1 MAESL
6 IGSVVNGAY
15 KKTAASQEAT
25 KSNTNISTSK
35 TAETKDGGYTEE
47 MFMKLLVAE
56 MQYQD
61 PLEPTDNSQYVAQLA
76 SFTQI
81 EAIQAVQAD
90 MKNIQGNS
98 MVGKMVA
105 LVDDDNVE
113 IHGRV
118 DYVRTDDDGQLLA
131 SVNNKEYPVEK
142 IKSIMDET
150 YYNAVLVADTILADI
165 AKLPTAELLTL
176 GDEEAVTKVATM
188 INSLDSYT
196 RGFLGED
203 VTKYMQSLIDKIAEL
218 KKIKE
223 KADEEVRQNT
233 TPKTEEVN
241 TSDTSTETAANAGA
255 TATTQ
260 TTESSDTTEEP
271 ETTETSPVQGVDEG

>member
-1 MAESL
+1 MAEPL

-15 KKTAASQEAT
+15 KKTAASQDAT
-25 KSNTNISTSK
+25 KANTNISTSK

-105 LVDDDNVE
+105 LIDDDNVE

-165 AKLPTAELLTL
+165 SKLPTKDLLTL
-176 GDEEAVTKVATM
+176 GNEEDVVKVATM
-188 INSLDSYT
+188 INSLDAYT
-196 RGFLGED
+196 KGFLGKD
-203 VTKYMQSLIDKIAEL
+203 VTEYVQSLVDKIAEL
-218 KKIKE
+218 KKTKQE
-223 KADEEVRQNT
+223 AEEEVNKRT

-241 TSDTSTETAANAGA
+241 TSTETAENSGA
-255 TATTQ
+255 AATSQ
-260 TTESSDTTEEP
+260 TTVNSETTEEP
-271 ETTETSPVQGVDEG
+271 ESTETSPVVGVDEG

>member
-1 MAESL
+1 MAEPL

-15 KKTAASQEAT
+15 KKTAASQDAT
-25 KSNTNISTSK
+25 KANTNISTSK

-105 LVDDDNVE
+105 LIDDDNVE

-165 AKLPTAELLTL
+165 SKLPTKDLLTL
-176 GDEEAVTKVATM
+176 GDEEDVVKVATM
-188 INSLDSYT
+188 INSLDAYT
-196 RGFLGED
+196 KGFLGKD
-203 VTKYMQSLIDKIAEL
+203 VTEYVQSLVDKIAEL
-218 KKIKE
+218 KKTKQE
-223 KADEEVRQNT
+223 AEEEVNKRT

-241 TSDTSTETAANAGA
+241 TSTETAENTGA
-255 TATTQ
+255 AATSQ
-260 TTESSDTTEEP
+260 TTVSSENTEEP
-271 ETTETSPVQGVDEG
+271 ESTETSPVVGVDEG

>member
-98 MVGKMVA
+98 MVGTMVA
-105 LVDDDNVE
+105 LVDDDTVE

-223 KADEEVRQNT
+223 KADAEVKQNT
-233 TPKTEEVN
+233 TPKTEETN
-241 TSDTSTETAANAGA
+241 SSTETAENSGA
-255 TATTQ
+255 AATTQ

>member
-1 MAESL
+1 MAEPL

-15 KKTAASQEAT
+15 KKTAASQDAT
-25 KSNTNISTSK
+25 KANTNISTSK

-105 LVDDDNVE
+105 LIDDDNVE

-165 AKLPTAELLTL
+165 SKLPTKDLLTL
-176 GDEEAVTKVATM
+176 GDEEDVVKVATM
-188 INSLDSYT
+188 INSLDAYT
-196 RGFLGED
+196 KGFLGKD
-203 VTKYMQSLIDKIAEL
+203 VTEYVQSLVDKIAEL
-218 KKIKE
+218 KKTKQE
-223 KADEEVRQNT
+223 AEEEVNKRT

-241 TSDTSTETAANAGA
+241 TSTETAEDSGA
-255 TATTQ
+255 AATSQ
-260 TTESSDTTEEP
+260 TTVNSETTEEP
-271 ETTETSPVQGVDEG
+271 ESTETSPVVGVDEG

>member
-1 MAESL
+1 MAEPL

-25 KSNTNISTSK
+25 KANTNISTSK
-35 TAETKDGGYTEE
+35 TSETKDGGYTEE

-61 PLEPTDNSQYVAQLA
+61 PLQPTDNSQYVAQLA

-105 LVDDDNVE
+105 LIDDDNVE

-165 AKLPTAELLTL
+165 SKLPSKDLLTL
-176 GDEEAVTKVATM
+176 GDEEDVVKVATM
-188 INSLDSYT
+188 INSLDAYT
-196 RGFLGED
+196 KGFLGDD
-203 VTKYMQSLIDKIAEL
+203 VTKYVQSLVDKIAEL
-218 KKIKE
+218 KKTKQE
-223 KADEEVRQNT
+223 AEEEVNKRT

-241 TSDTSTETAANAGA
+241 TSTETAENSGA
-255 TATTQ
+255 AATSQ
-260 TTESSDTTEEP
+260 TTMNSETTEEP
-271 ETTETSPVQGVDEG
+271 ESTETSPVVGVDEG

>member
-1 MAESL
+1 MAEPL

-25 KSNTNISTSK
+25 KANTNISTSK

-105 LVDDDNVE
+105 LIDDDNVE

-165 AKLPTAELLTL
+165 SKLPTADLLTL
-176 GDEEAVTKVATM
+176 GDEEDVVKVATM
-188 INSLDSYT
+188 INSLDAYT
-196 RGFLGED
+196 KGFLGDD
-203 VTKYMQSLIDKIAEL
+203 VTKYVQSLVDKIAEL
-218 KKIKE
+218 KKTKQE
-223 KADEEVRQNT
+223 AEEEVNKRT
-233 TPKTEEVN
+233 TSKTEEVN
-241 TSDTSTETAANAGA
+241 TSTETAENTGA
-255 TATTQ
+255 AATSQ
-260 TTESSDTTEEP
+260 TTVNSETTEEP
-271 ETTETSPVQGVDEG
+271 ESTETSPVVGVDEG

>member
-15 KKTAASQEAT
+15 KKTAASQDAT
-25 KSNTNISTSK
+25 KANTNISTSK

-105 LVDDDNVE
+105 LIDDDNVE

-165 AKLPTAELLTL
+165 SKLPTKDLLTL
-176 GDEEAVTKVATM
+176 GDEEDVVKVATM
-188 INSLDSYT
+188 INSLDAYT
-196 RGFLGED
+196 KGFLGKD
-203 VTKYMQSLIDKIAEL
+203 VTEYVQSLVDKIAEL
-218 KKIKE
+218 KKTKQE
-223 KADEEVRQNT
+223 AEEEVNKRT

-241 TSDTSTETAANAGA
+241 TSTETAENTGA
-255 TATTQ
+255 AATSQ
-260 TTESSDTTEEP
+260 TTVNSETTEEP
-271 ETTETSPVQGVDEG
+271 ESTETSPVVGVDEG

>member
-1 MAESL
+1 MAEPL

-15 KKTAASQEAT
+15 KKTAASQDAT
-25 KSNTNISTSK
+25 KANTNISTSK

-105 LVDDDNVE
+105 LIDDDNVE

-165 AKLPTAELLTL
+165 SQLPTKDLLTL
-176 GDEEAVTKVATM
+176 GDEEDVVKVATM
-188 INSLDSYT
+188 INSLDAYT
-196 RGFLGED
+196 KGFLGKD
-203 VTKYMQSLIDKIAEL
+203 VTEYVQSLVDKIAEL
-218 KKIKE
+218 KKTKQE
-223 KADEEVRQNT
+223 AEEEVNKRT

-241 TSDTSTETAANAGA
+241 TSTETAKNSGA
-255 TATTQ
+255 AATSQ
-260 TTESSDTTEEP
+260 TTVNSETTEEP
-271 ETTETSPVQGVDEG
+271 ESTETSPVVGVDEG

>member
-176 GDEEAVTKVATM
+176 GDEEDVTKVATM

-223 KADEEVRQNT
+223 KADAEVKQNT
-233 TPKTEEVN
+233 TPKTEETN
-241 TSDTSTETAANAGA
+241 SSTETAENSGA
-255 TATTQ
+255 AETTQ
-260 TTESSDTTEEP
+260 TKESSDTTEEP

>member
-150 YYNAVLVADTILADI
+150 YYNAVLVADTILSDI

-223 KADEEVRQNT
+223 KADAEVKQNT
-233 TPKTEEVN
+233 TPKTEETN
-241 TSDTSTETAANAGA
+241 SSTETAENSGA
-255 TATTQ
+255 AATTQ

>member
-1 MAESL
+1 MAEPL

-15 KKTAASQEAT
+15 KKTAASQDAT
-25 KSNTNISTSK
+25 KANTNISTSK
-35 TAETKDGGYTEE
+35 TAEIKDGGYTEE

-105 LVDDDNVE
+105 LIDDDNVE

-165 AKLPTAELLTL
+165 SKLPTKDLLTL
-176 GDEEAVTKVATM
+176 GDEEDVVKVATM
-188 INSLDSYT
+188 INSLDAYT
-196 RGFLGED
+196 KGFLGKD
-203 VTKYMQSLIDKIAEL
+203 VTEYVQSLVDKIAEL
-218 KKIKE
+218 KKTKQE
-223 KADEEVRQNT
+223 AEEEVNKRT
-233 TPKTEEVN
+233 TPKIEEVN
-241 TSDTSTETAANAGA
+241 TSTETAENTGA
-255 TATTQ
+255 AATSK
-260 TTESSDTTEEP
+260 TTVNSETTEEP
-271 ETTETSPVQGVDEG
+271 ESTETSPVVGVDEG

>member
-1 MAESL
+1 MAEPL

-15 KKTAASQEAT
+15 KKTAASQDAT
-25 KSNTNISTSK
+25 KANTNISTSK

-105 LVDDDNVE
+105 LIDDDNVE

-165 AKLPTAELLTL
+165 SKLPTKDLLTL
-176 GDEEAVTKVATM
+176 GDEEDVVKVATM
-188 INSLDSYT
+188 INSLDAYT
-196 RGFLGED
+196 KGFLGKD
-203 VTKYMQSLIDKIAEL
+203 VTEYVQSLVDKIAEL
-218 KKIKE
+218 KKTKQE
-223 KADEEVRQNT
+223 AEEEVNKRT
-233 TPKTEEVN
+233 TPKTEGVN
-241 TSDTSTETAANAGA
+241 TSTETAENTGA
-255 TATTQ
+255 AATSQ
-260 TTESSDTTEEP
+260 TTVNSETTEEP
-271 ETTETSPVQGVDEG
+271 ESTETSPVVGVDEG

>member
-1 MAESL
+1 MAEPL

-15 KKTAASQEAT
+15 KKTAASQDAT
-25 KSNTNISTSK
+25 KANTNISTSK

-105 LVDDDNVE
+105 LIDDDNVE

-165 AKLPTAELLTL
+165 SKLPTKDLLTL
-176 GDEEAVTKVATM
+176 GDEEDVVKVATM
-188 INSLDSYT
+188 INSLDAYT
-196 RGFLGED
+196 KGFLGKD
-203 VTKYMQSLIDKIAEL
+203 VTEYVQSLVDKIAEL
-218 KKIKE
+218 KKTKQE
-223 KADEEVRQNT
+223 AEEEVNKRT

-241 TSDTSTETAANAGA
+241 TSTETAENTGA
-255 TATTQ
+255 AVTSQ
-260 TTESSDTTEEP
+260 TTVNSETTEEP
-271 ETTETSPVQGVDEG
+271 ESTETSPVVGVDEG

>member
-1 MAESL
+1 MAEPL

-25 KSNTNISTSK
+25 KANTNISTSK

-105 LVDDDNVE
+105 LIDDDNVE

-165 AKLPTAELLTL
+165 SKLPTADLLTL
-176 GDEEAVTKVATM
+176 GDEEDVVKVATM
-188 INSLDSYT
+188 INSLDAYT
-196 RGFLGED
+196 KGFLGDD
-203 VTKYMQSLIDKIAEL
+203 VTKYVQSLVDKIAEL
-218 KKIKE
+218 KKTKQE
-223 KADEEVRQNT
+223 AEEEVNKRT

-241 TSDTSTETAANAGA
+241 TSTETAENSGA
-255 TATTQ
+255 AATSQ
-260 TTESSDTTEEP
+260 TTMNSETTEEP
-271 ETTETSPVQGVDEG
+271 ESTETSPVVGVDEG

>member
-1 MAESL
+1 MAEPL

-15 KKTAASQEAT
+15 KKTAASQDAT
-25 KSNTNISTSK
+25 KANTNISTSK

-105 LVDDDNVE
+105 LIDDDNVE

-118 DYVRTDDDGQLLA
+118 DYVRTDADGQLLA

-165 AKLPTAELLTL
+165 SKLPTKDLLTL
-176 GDEEAVTKVATM
+176 GDEEDVVKVATM
-188 INSLDSYT
+188 INSLDAYT
-196 RGFLGED
+196 KGFLGKD
-203 VTKYMQSLIDKIAEL
+203 VTEYVQSLVDKIAEL
-218 KKIKE
+218 KKTKQE
-223 KADEEVRQNT
+223 AEEEVNKRT

-241 TSDTSTETAANAGA
+241 TSTETAENTGA
-255 TATTQ
+255 AATSQ
-260 TTESSDTTEEP
+260 TTVNSETTEEP
-271 ETTETSPVQGVDEG
+271 ESTETSPVVGVDEG

>member
-223 KADEEVRQNT
+223 KADAEVKQNT
-233 TPKTEEVN
+233 TPKTEETN
-241 TSDTSTETAANAGA
+241 SSTETAENSGA
-255 TATTQ
+255 AATTQ

>member
-1 MAESL
+1 MAEPL

-25 KSNTNISTSK
+25 KANTNISTSK

-105 LVDDDNVE
+105 LIDDDNVE

-165 AKLPTAELLTL
+165 SKLPTKDLLTL
-176 GDEEAVTKVATM
+176 GDEEDVVKVATM
-188 INSLDSYT
+188 INSLDAYT
-196 RGFLGED
+196 KGFLGDD
-203 VTKYMQSLIDKIAEL
+203 VTKYVQSLVDKIAEL
-218 KKIKE
+218 KKTKQE
-223 KADEEVRQNT
+223 AEEEVNKRT

-241 TSDTSTETAANAGA
+241 TSTETAENTGA
-255 TATTQ
+255 AATSQ
-260 TTESSDTTEEP
+260 TTVNSETTEEH
-271 ETTETSPVQGVDEG
+271 ESTETSPVVGVDEG

>member
-105 LVDDDNVE
+105 LIDDDNLE

-223 KADEEVRQNT
+223 KADAEVKQNT
-233 TPKTEEVN
+233 TPKTEETN
-241 TSDTSTETAANAGA
+241 SSTETAENSGA
-255 TATTQ
+255 AATTQ

>member
-1 MAESL
+1 MAEPL

-15 KKTAASQEAT
+15 KKTAASQDAT
-25 KSNTNISTSK
+25 KANTNISTSK

-105 LVDDDNVE
+105 LIDDDNVE

-142 IKSIMDET
+142 IKSIMDES

-165 AKLPTAELLTL
+165 SKLPTKDLLTL
-176 GDEEAVTKVATM
+176 GDEEDVVKVATM
-188 INSLDSYT
+188 INSLDAYT
-196 RGFLGED
+196 KGFLGKD
-203 VTKYMQSLIDKIAEL
+203 VTEYVQSLVDKIAEL
-218 KKIKE
+218 KKTKQE
-223 KADEEVRQNT
+223 AEEEVNKRT

-241 TSDTSTETAANAGA
+241 TSTETAENTGA
-255 TATTQ
+255 AATSQ
-260 TTESSDTTEEP
+260 TTVNSETTEEP
-271 ETTETSPVQGVDEG
+271 ESTETSPVVGVDEG

>member
-1 MAESL
+1 
-6 IGSVVNGAY
+6 
-15 KKTAASQEAT
+15 
-25 KSNTNISTSK
+25 
-35 TAETKDGGYTEE
+35 
-47 MFMKLLVAE
+47 MKLLVAE

-61 PLEPTDNSQYVAQLA
+61 PLEPTDTSQYVAQLA

-105 LVDDDNVE
+105 LIDDDNVE

-165 AKLPTAELLTL
+165 SKLPTKDLLTL
-176 GDEEAVTKVATM
+176 GDEEDVVKVATM
-188 INSLDSYT
+188 INSLDAYT
-196 RGFLGED
+196 KGFLGKD
-203 VTKYMQSLIDKIAEL
+203 VTEYVQSLVDKIAEL
-218 KKIKE
+218 KKIKQE
-223 KADEEVRQNT
+223 AEEEVNKRT

-241 TSDTSTETAANAGA
+241 TSTETAENTGA
-255 TATTQ
+255 AATSQ
-260 TTESSDTTEEP
+260 TTVNSETTEEP
-271 ETTETSPVQGVDEG
+271 ESTETSPVVGVDEG

>member
-1 MAESL
+1 MAEPL

-15 KKTAASQEAT
+15 KKTAASQDAT
-25 KSNTNISTSK
+25 KANTNISTSK

-105 LVDDDNVE
+105 LIDDDNVE

-165 AKLPTAELLTL
+165 SKLPTKDLLTL
-176 GDEEAVTKVATM
+176 GDEEDVVKVATM
-188 INSLDSYT
+188 INSLDAYT
-196 RGFLGED
+196 KGFLGKD
-203 VTKYMQSLIDKIAEL
+203 VTEYVQSLVDKIAEL
-218 KKIKE
+218 KKTKQE
-223 KADEEVRQNT
+223 AEEEVNKRT

-241 TSDTSTETAANAGA
+241 TSTESAENTGAAATS
-255 TATTQ
+255 Q
-260 TTESSDTTEEP
+260 TTVNSETTEEP
-271 ETTETSPVQGVDEG
+271 ESTETSPVVGVDEG

>member
-1 MAESL
+1 MAEPL

-15 KKTAASQEAT
+15 KKTAASQDAT
-25 KSNTNISTSK
+25 KANTNISTSK

-105 LVDDDNVE
+105 LIDDDNVE

-165 AKLPTAELLTL
+165 SKLPTKDLLTL
-176 GDEEAVTKVATM
+176 GDEEDVVKVATM
-188 INSLDSYT
+188 INSLDAYT
-196 RGFLGED
+196 KGFLGKD
-203 VTKYMQSLIDKIAEL
+203 VTEYVQSLVDKIAEL
-218 KKIKE
+218 KKTKQE
-223 KADEEVRQNT
+223 AEEEVNKRT

-241 TSDTSTETAANAGA
+241 TSTETAENTGA
-255 TATTQ
+255 AATSQ
-260 TTESSDTTEEP
+260 TTVNSETIEEP
-271 ETTETSPVQGVDEG
+271 ESTETSPVVGVDEG

>member
-1 MAESL
+1 MAEPL

-15 KKTAASQEAT
+15 KKTAASQDAT
-25 KSNTNISTSK
+25 KANTNISTSK

-105 LVDDDNVE
+105 LIDDDNVE

-165 AKLPTAELLTL
+165 SKLPTKDLLTL
-176 GDEEAVTKVATM
+176 GDEEDVVKVATM
-188 INSLDSYT
+188 INSLDAYT
-196 RGFLGED
+196 KGFLGKD
-203 VTKYMQSLIDKIAEL
+203 VTEYVQSLVDKIAEL
-218 KKIKE
+218 KKTKQE
-223 KADEEVRQNT
+223 AEEEVNKRT
-233 TPKTEEVN
+233 TPRTEEVN
-241 TSDTSTETAANAGA
+241 TSTETAENSGA
-255 TATTQ
+255 AATSQ
-260 TTESSDTTEEP
+260 TTVNSETTEEP
-271 ETTETSPVQGVDEG
+271 ESTETSPVVGVDEG

>member
-1 MAESL
+1 MAEPL

-15 KKTAASQEAT
+15 KKTAASQDAT
-25 KSNTNISTSK
+25 KANTNISTSK

-105 LVDDDNVE
+105 LIDDDNVE

-165 AKLPTAELLTL
+165 SKLPSKDLLTL
-176 GDEEAVTKVATM
+176 GDEEDVVKVATM
-188 INSLDSYT
+188 INSLDAYT
-196 RGFLGED
+196 KGFLGKD
-203 VTKYMQSLIDKIAEL
+203 VTEYVQSLVDKIAEL
-218 KKIKE
+218 KKTKQE
-223 KADEEVRQNT
+223 AEEEVNKRT

-241 TSDTSTETAANAGA
+241 TSTETAENTGA
-255 TATTQ
+255 AATSQ
-260 TTESSDTTEEP
+260 TTVNSETTEEP
-271 ETTETSPVQGVDEG
+271 ESTETSPVVGVDEG

>member
-1 MAESL
+1 MAEPL

-15 KKTAASQEAT
+15 KKTAASQDAT
-25 KSNTNISTSK
+25 KANTNISTSK

-105 LVDDDNVE
+105 LIDDDNVE

-131 SVNNKEYPVEK
+131 SVNNKEYSVEK

-165 AKLPTAELLTL
+165 SKLPTKDLLTL
-176 GDEEAVTKVATM
+176 GDEEDVVKVATM
-188 INSLDSYT
+188 INSLDAYT
-196 RGFLGED
+196 KGFLGKD
-203 VTKYMQSLIDKIAEL
+203 VTEYVQSLVDKIAEL
-218 KKIKE
+218 KKTKQE
-223 KADEEVRQNT
+223 AEEEVNKRT

-241 TSDTSTETAANAGA
+241 TSTETAENTGA
-255 TATTQ
+255 AATSQ
-260 TTESSDTTEEP
+260 TTVNSETTEEP
-271 ETTETSPVQGVDEG
+271 ESTETSPVVGVDEG

>member
-1 MAESL
+1 MAEPL

-15 KKTAASQEAT
+15 KKTAASQDAT
-25 KSNTNISTSK
+25 KANTNISTSK

-105 LVDDDNVE
+105 LIDDDNVE

-165 AKLPTAELLTL
+165 SKLPNKDLLTL
-176 GDEEAVTKVATM
+176 GDEEDVVKVATM
-188 INSLDSYT
+188 INSLDAYT
-196 RGFLGED
+196 KGFLGKD
-203 VTKYMQSLIDKIAEL
+203 VTEYVQSLVDKIAEL
-218 KKIKE
+218 KKTKQE
-223 KADEEVRQNT
+223 AEEEVNKRT

-241 TSDTSTETAANAGA
+241 TSTETAENTGA
-255 TATTQ
+255 AATSQ
-260 TTESSDTTEEP
+260 TTVNSETTEEP
-271 ETTETSPVQGVDEG
+271 ESTETSPVVGVDEG

>member
-176 GDEEAVTKVATM
+176 GDEENVTKVATM

-223 KADEEVRQNT
+223 KADAEVKQNT
-233 TPKTEEVN
+233 TPKTEETN
-241 TSDTSTETAANAGA
+241 SSTETAENSGA
-255 TATTQ
+255 AATTQ

>member
-1 MAESL
+1 MAEPL

-15 KKTAASQEAT
+15 KKTAASQDAT
-25 KSNTNISTSK
+25 KANTNISTSK

-105 LVDDDNVE
+105 LIDDDNVE

-165 AKLPTAELLTL
+165 SKLPTKDLLTL
-176 GDEEAVTKVATM
+176 GDEEDVVKVATM
-188 INSLDSYT
+188 INSLDAYT
-196 RGFLGED
+196 KGFLGKD
-203 VTKYMQSLIDKIAEL
+203 VTEYVQSLVDKIAEL
-218 KKIKE
+218 KKTKQE
-223 KADEEVRQNT
+223 AEEEVNKRT
-233 TPKTEEVN
+233 TPKIEEVN
-241 TSDTSTETAANAGA
+241 TSTETAENTGA
-255 TATTQ
+255 AATSK
-260 TTESSDTTEEP
+260 TTVNSETTEEP
-271 ETTETSPVQGVDEG
+271 ESTETSPVVGVDEG

>member
-1 MAESL
+1 MAEPL

-15 KKTAASQEAT
+15 KKTAASQDVT
-25 KSNTNISTSK
+25 KANTNISTSK

-105 LVDDDNVE
+105 LIDDDNVE

-165 AKLPTAELLTL
+165 SKLPTKDLLTL
-176 GDEEAVTKVATM
+176 GDEEDVVKVATM
-188 INSLDSYT
+188 INSLDAYT
-196 RGFLGED
+196 KGFLGKD
-203 VTKYMQSLIDKIAEL
+203 VTEYVQSLVDKIAEL
-218 KKIKE
+218 KKTKQE
-223 KADEEVRQNT
+223 AEEEVNKRT

-241 TSDTSTETAANAGA
+241 TSTETAENTGA
-255 TATTQ
+255 AATSQ
-260 TTESSDTTEEP
+260 TIVNSETTEEP
-271 ETTETSPVQGVDEG
+271 ESTETSPVVGVDEG

>member
-1 MAESL
+1 MAEPL

-15 KKTAASQEAT
+15 KKTAASQDAT
-25 KSNTNISTSK
+25 KANTNISTSK

-105 LVDDDNVE
+105 LIDDDNVE

-165 AKLPTAELLTL
+165 SKLPTKDLLTL
-176 GDEEAVTKVATM
+176 GDEEDVVKVATM
-188 INSLDSYT
+188 INSLDAYT
-196 RGFLGED
+196 KGFLGKD
-203 VTKYMQSLIDKIAEL
+203 VTEYVQSLVDKIAEL
-218 KKIKE
+218 KKTKQE
-223 KADEEVRQNT
+223 AEEEVNKRT

-241 TSDTSTETAANAGA
+241 TSTETAENTGA
-255 TATTQ
+255 AATSQ
-260 TTESSDTTEEP
+260 TTVNSETTEEP
-271 ETTETSPVQGVDEG
+271 ESTETSPVVGVDEG

>member
-1 MAESL
+1 MAEPL

-15 KKTAASQEAT
+15 KKTAASQDAT
-25 KSNTNISTSK
+25 KANTNISTSK

-105 LVDDDNVE
+105 LIDDDNVE

-165 AKLPTAELLTL
+165 SQLPTKDLLTL
-176 GDEEAVTKVATM
+176 GDEEDVVKVATM
-188 INSLDSYT
+188 INSLDAYT
-196 RGFLGED
+196 KGFLGKD
-203 VTKYMQSLIDKIAEL
+203 VTEYVQSLVDKIAEL
-218 KKIKE
+218 KKTKQE
-223 KADEEVRQNT
+223 AEEEVNKRT

-241 TSDTSTETAANAGA
+241 TSTETAENTGA
-255 TATTQ
+255 AATSQ
-260 TTESSDTTEEP
+260 TTVNSETTEEP
-271 ETTETSPVQGVDEG
+271 ESTETSPVVGVDEG

>member
-1 MAESL
+1 MAEPL

-15 KKTAASQEAT
+15 KKTAASQDAT
-25 KSNTNISTSK
+25 KANTNISTSK
-35 TAETKDGGYTEE
+35 TAEIKDGGYTEE

-105 LVDDDNVE
+105 LIDDDNVE

-165 AKLPTAELLTL
+165 SKLPTKDLLTL
-176 GDEEAVTKVATM
+176 GDEEDVVKVATM
-188 INSLDSYT
+188 INSLDAYT
-196 RGFLGED
+196 KGFLGKD
-203 VTKYMQSLIDKIAEL
+203 VTEYVQSLVDKIAEL
-218 KKIKE
+218 KKTKQE
-223 KADEEVRQNT
+223 AEEEVNKRT
-233 TPKTEEVN
+233 TPKIEEVN
-241 TSDTSTETAANAGA
+241 TSTETAENTGA
-255 TATTQ
+255 AATSQ
-260 TTESSDTTEEP
+260 TTVNSETTEEP
-271 ETTETSPVQGVDEG
+271 ESTETSPVVGVDEG

>member
-1 MAESL
+1 MAEPL

-15 KKTAASQEAT
+15 KKTAASQDAT
-25 KSNTNISTSK
+25 KANTNISTSK

-105 LVDDDNVE
+105 LIDDDNVE

-165 AKLPTAELLTL
+165 SKLPTKDLLTL
-176 GDEEAVTKVATM
+176 GDEEDVVKVATM
-188 INSLDSYT
+188 INSLDAYT
-196 RGFLGED
+196 KGFLGKD
-203 VTKYMQSLIDKIAEL
+203 VTEYVQSLVDKIAEL
-218 KKIKE
+218 KKTKQE
-223 KADEEVRQNT
+223 AEEEVNKRT

-241 TSDTSTETAANAGA
+241 TSTETAENSGA
-255 TATTQ
+255 AATSQ
-260 TTESSDTTEEP
+260 TTVNSETTEEP
-271 ETTETSPVQGVDEG
+271 ESTETSPVVGVDEG

>member
-1 MAESL
+1 MAEPL

-25 KSNTNISTSK
+25 KANTNISTSK

-105 LVDDDNVE
+105 LIDDDNVE

-165 AKLPTAELLTL
+165 SKLPTKDLLTL
-176 GDEEAVTKVATM
+176 GDEEDVVKVATM
-188 INSLDSYT
+188 INSLDAYT
-196 RGFLGED
+196 KGFLGDD
-203 VTKYMQSLIDKIAEL
+203 VTKYVQSLVDKIAEL
-218 KKIKE
+218 KKTKQE
-223 KADEEVRQNT
+223 AEEEVNKRT

-241 TSDTSTETAANAGA
+241 TSTETAENTGA
-255 TATTQ
+255 AATSQ
-260 TTESSDTTEEP
+260 TTVNSETTEEP
-271 ETTETSPVQGVDEG
+271 ESTETSPVVGVDEG

>member
-1 MAESL
+1 MAEPL

-25 KSNTNISTSK
+25 KANTNISTSK

-105 LVDDDNVE
+105 LIDDDNVE

-165 AKLPTAELLTL
+165 SKLPTADLLTL
-176 GDEEAVTKVATM
+176 GDEEDVVKVATM
-188 INSLDSYT
+188 INSLDAYT
-196 RGFLGED
+196 KGFLGDD
-203 VTKYMQSLIDKIAEL
+203 VTKYVQSLVDKIAEL
-218 KKIKE
+218 KKTK
-223 KADEEVRQNT
+223 Q
-233 TPKTEEVN
+233 
-241 TSDTSTETAANAGA
+241 
-255 TATTQ
+255 
-260 TTESSDTTEEP
+260 
-271 ETTETSPVQGVDEG
+271 

>member
-1 MAESL
+1 MAEPL

-15 KKTAASQEAT
+15 KKTAASQDAT
-25 KSNTNISTSK
+25 KANTNISTSK

-105 LVDDDNVE
+105 LIDDDNVE

-165 AKLPTAELLTL
+165 SQLPTKDLLTL
-176 GDEEAVTKVATM
+176 GDEEDVVKVATM
-188 INSLDSYT
+188 INSLDAYT
-196 RGFLGED
+196 KGFLGKD
-203 VTKYMQSLIDKIAEL
+203 VTEYVQSLVDKIAEL
-218 KKIKE
+218 KKTKQE
-223 KADEEVRQNT
+223 AEEEVNKRT

-241 TSDTSTETAANAGA
+241 TSTETAENSGA
-255 TATTQ
+255 AATSQ
-260 TTESSDTTEEP
+260 TTVNSETTEEP
-271 ETTETSPVQGVDEG
+271 ESTETSPVVGVDEG

>member
-1 MAESL
+1 MAEPL

-15 KKTAASQEAT
+15 KKTAASQDAT
-25 KSNTNISTSK
+25 KANTNISTSK

-105 LVDDDNVE
+105 LIDDDNVE

-165 AKLPTAELLTL
+165 SQLPTKDLLTL
-176 GDEEAVTKVATM
+176 GDEEDVVKVATM
-188 INSLDSYT
+188 INSLDAYT
-196 RGFLGED
+196 KGFLGKD
-203 VTKYMQSLIDKIAEL
+203 VTEYVQSLVDKIAEL
-218 KKIKE
+218 KKTKQE
-223 KADEEVRQNT
+223 AEEEVNKRT

-241 TSDTSTETAANAGA
+241 TSTETAENSGA
-255 TATTQ
+255 AATSQTAVNSE
-260 TTESSDTTEEP
+260 TTEGP
-271 ETTETSPVQGVDEG
+271 ESTETSPVVGVDEG

>member
-1 MAESL
+1 MAEPL

-15 KKTAASQEAT
+15 KKTAASQDAT
-25 KSNTNISTSK
+25 KANTNISTSK

-105 LVDDDNVE
+105 LIDDDNVE

-165 AKLPTAELLTL
+165 SKLPTKDLLTL
-176 GDEEAVTKVATM
+176 GNEEDVVKVATM
-188 INSLDSYT
+188 INSLDAYT
-196 RGFLGED
+196 KGFLGKD
-203 VTKYMQSLIDKIAEL
+203 VTEYVQSLVDKIAEL
-218 KKIKE
+218 KKTKQE
-223 KADEEVRQNT
+223 AEEEVNKRT

-241 TSDTSTETAANAGA
+241 TSTETAENTGA
-255 TATTQ
+255 AATSQ
-260 TTESSDTTEEP
+260 TTVNSETTEEP
-271 ETTETSPVQGVDEG
+271 ESTDTSPVVGVDEG